1 MARTRKFTVVAA
13 SDGSQVGT
21 HYTPWL
27 SGFIESIQ
35 YVKDGSNGYTDGV
48 DFTVTADVTGEE
60 IWTGTD
66 VNASVVVRPRAPTHG
81 TDGVVAEYV
90 DATPVSAV
98 NDRIA
103 LSRDRVK
110 IVLAQAG
117 ANKTGTFVVT
127 VSDGR

>member
-1 MARTRKFTVVAA
+1 MARSRKFTVVAT
-13 SDGSQVGT
+13 SNGSQVGT

-35 YVKDGSNGYTDGV
+35 YVKTDYTNGV
-48 DFTVTADVTGEE
+48 DFAVTSDATGEA
-60 IWTGTD
+60 IWTATD
-66 VNASVVVRPRAPTHG
+66 ANSAVTVRPRAATCNTSGVAALHAADTG
-81 TDGVVAEYV
+81 T
-90 DATPVSAV
+90 AV

-127 VSDGR
+127 LSDA